1 MLRVINFSMDTEDL
15 AESRLL
21 ADTDEETHAGN
32 SYTQQ
37 TPSTSNEPSDIGAA
51 FTLFQSY
58 LDKKLVA
65 LKNDLWAETRH
76 TTDFVASK
84 IQETSELSFKYK
96 GNQQQHAVLSQ
107 EFKKVQELKQQISAR
122 KKLLKTFLNVTRT
135 ITDMLYYTE
144 NQYASWNHS
153 EL

>member
-1 MLRVINFSMDTEDL
+1 MDTEDL

-21 ADTDEETHAGN
+21 ADTDEEIHAGN
-32 SYTQQ
+32 SHTQQ

-65 LKNDLWAETRH
+65 SKEDLREETRH

-84 IQETSELSFKYK
+84 IKETSELSFKYK
-96 GNQQQHAVLSQ
+96 GNQQHKFNRGLADKVCEASSALERKNISQ
-107 EFKKVQELKQQISAR
+107 VSNCLAELAKSIKR
-122 KKLLKTFLNVTRT
+122 RNKLIHLAEKSP
-135 ITDMLYYTE
+135 
-144 NQYASWNHS
+144 AG
-153 EL
+153 